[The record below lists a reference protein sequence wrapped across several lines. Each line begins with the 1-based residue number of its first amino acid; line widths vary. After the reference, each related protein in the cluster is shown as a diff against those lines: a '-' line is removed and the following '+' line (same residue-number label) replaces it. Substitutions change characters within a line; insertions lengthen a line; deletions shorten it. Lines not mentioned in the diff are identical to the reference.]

1 MNNQTKNRHVL
12 IIDDNEA
19 IHADIRSILEPPKEN
34 AELDSLTAALFDDAS
49 PANSIAVKY
58 EIESAYQGQEGFEM
72 VRKSL
77 EEKNPFAMAIVD
89 VRMPPGW
96 DGIQTIHEIK
106 KIDPHLQIAICTAY
120 SDYSWQ
126 TILDKF
132 GINDWL
138 LILKKPF
145 DVVEV
150 KQLACSLTEK
160 WNLTKWVSMRT
171 VELEQSL
178 EDHSRQLEIANV
190 KLHEQVQSL
199 AETNS
204 HLSREMEAR
213 READERIRHIAFH
226 DALTGLP
233 NRMLLS
239 DRIGECI
246 DRSKRQ
252 QNYHFSLLY
261 CDLDNFKIVNDSLGH
276 RVGDQLLVHIAERL
290 RHALRT
296 TTQTLR
302 AGYDMVSRLSG
313 DEFVVLLDDVEGTE
327 HALQIAERIREVVC
341 QTVKVEQNELLPS
354 ISIGVAISSGEYD
367 EATDLLRDADTALY
381 HAKDSGKCCVSMF
394 DLNMRTQV
402 TNRMNLESDLR
413 RAIEEEQFLV
423 YYQPIVSLITGDIV
437 SLEALVRWQHPV
449 RGTLAPDAF
458 ISVAEET
465 GMIDA
470 IGEYVFREAIDQVG
484 HWKNNLSEASQ
495 LSVSVNLSP
504 RQLRNRRIIG
514 VIDEC
519 LKNTGFDPAALKL
532 EITESAMMTDLAMV
546 RSIIDDISAL
556 GVEFYLDD
564 FGTGYSSLSILHTL
578 PFSTIKLDR
587 SFVSNLDNELE
598 SPTTIQ
604 AMVMLARN
612 GGVKL
617 VAEGIESY
625 AQLCHLRE
633 LECEYGQG
641 YYFSK
646 PKPKREIEELLRTG
660 AKHLVQP
667 ELSETESVAALVL

>member
-1 MNNQTKNRHVL
+1 MSNQAKNRRIL
-12 IIDDNEA
+12 IVDDNEA

-49 PANSIAVKY
+49 PTSATAVKY
-58 EIESAYQGQEGFEM
+58 EIESAYQGQDGFEM
-72 VRKSL
+72 VRKANQAG
-77 EEKNPFAMAIVD
+77 NPFAFAIVD

-96 DGIQTIHEIK
+96 DGIQTIQEMK

-160 WNLTKWVSMRT
+160 WNLSKWVSMRT

-178 EDHSRQLEIANV
+178 EDHARQLEVANV
-190 KLHEQVQSL
+190 KLQEQVESL

-204 HLSREMEAR
+204 QLSREMEAR

-239 DRIGECI
+239 DRIAECI
-246 DRSKRQ
+246 ERSKRQ
-252 QNYHFSLLY
+252 QSYHFSLLY

-276 RVGDQLLVHIAERL
+276 RVGDQLLVHIGERL

-296 TTQTLR
+296 TSQSMR
-302 AGYDMVSRLSG
+302 AGYDIVSRLSG

-327 HALQIAERIREVVC
+327 HAMQIAERIREVVC
-341 QTVKVEQNELLPS
+341 QNVKIEQNELLPS
-354 ISIGVAISSGEYD
+354 ISIGVAMSSGEYD
-367 EATDLLRDADTALY
+367 DATDLLRDADTALY
-381 HAKDSGKCCVSMF
+381 HAKDNGKCCVSMF
-394 DLNMRTQV
+394 DMNMRTQV

-413 RAIEEEQFLV
+413 RAIEEEQFVV
-423 YYQPIVSLITGDIV
+423 YYQPIVSLYTGDIV
-437 SLEALVRWQHPV
+437 SLEALVRWQHPT
-449 RGTLAPDAF
+449 RGILSPDAF

-470 IGEYVFREAIDQVG
+470 IGELVFRQAIDQVG
-484 HWKNNLSEASQ
+484 YWKNHICEAEG
-495 LSVSVNLSP
+495 LSVSINLSP
-504 RQLRNRRIIG
+504 RQLRNRRIVA

-519 LKNTGFDPAALKL
+519 LKQSGFDPAALKL

-546 RSIIDDISAL
+546 RGIIEDISSL

-604 AMVMLARN
+604 AIVMLAKN

-617 VAEGIESY
+617 VAEGIETY
-625 AQLCHLRE
+625 EQLCHLRE

-641 YYFSK
+641 YFFSK
-646 PKPKREIEELLRTG
+646 PNPKREIDELLRKG
-660 AKHLVQP
+660 ARHLIQVQD
-667 ELSETESVAALVL
+667 AAVLV

>member
-1 MNNQTKNRHVL
+1 MNSPTKNRRIL
-12 IIDDNEA
+12 IVDDNEA
-19 IHADIRSILEPPKEN
+19 IHADIHSILKLPKEN
-34 AELDSLTAALFDDAS
+34 AELDLLTAALFDEVAPS
-49 PANSIAVKY
+49 NAIAIKY
-58 EIESAYQGQEGFEM
+58 EIESAYQGQEGFEL
-72 VRKSL
+72 V
-77 EEKNPFAMAIVD
+77 EKANREGNPYALAIVD

-96 DGIQTIHEIK
+96 DGIQTIQEMK
-106 KIDPHLQIAICTAY
+106 RIDENLQIAICTAY

-150 KQLACSLTEK
+150 KQLACALTEK
-160 WNLTKWVSMRT
+160 WNLSQRATVRT
-171 VELEQSL
+171 VELEKSV
-178 EDHSRQLEIANV
+178 EEHAHQLEIANA
-190 KLHEQVQSL
+190 KLQEQVQSL
-199 AETNS
+199 ADTNS

-246 DRSKRQ
+246 ERSKRQ
-252 QNYHFSLLY
+252 QNYYFSILY
-261 CDLDNFKIVNDSLGH
+261 CDLDNFKLVNDSLGH
-276 RVGDQLLVHIAERL
+276 RVGDQLLIHVSERL
-290 RHALRT
+290 RGALRT
-296 TTQTLR
+296 SSQSLR

-313 DEFVVLLDDVEGTE
+313 DEFVVLLDDVEGPE
-327 HALQIAERIREVVC
+327 HALHIAERIREVVC
-341 QTVKVEQNELLPS
+341 QTVKVDQSELLPG
-354 ISIGVAISSGEYD
+354 ISIGVAMSSGEYD
-367 EATDLLRDADTALY
+367 DAIDILRDADTALY
-381 HAKDSGKCCVSMF
+381 HAKDSGKCCVSLF

-413 RAIEEEQFLV
+413 RAIEEEQFVV
-423 YYQPIVSLITGDIV
+423 YYQPIVSLLTGEIV
-437 SLEALVRWQHPV
+437 SLEALVRWHHPV
-449 RGTLAPDAF
+449 NGILSPDAF

-470 IGEYVFREAIDQVG
+470 IGELVFRQALFQVG
-484 HWKNNLSEASQ
+484 YWREMLPEAAN
-495 LSVSVNLSP
+495 LSVSINLSP
-504 RQLRNRRIIG
+504 RQLRNRRIVSI
-514 VIDEC
+514 IDQC
-519 LKNTGFDPAALKL
+519 MRTTGFEPSALKL

-546 RSIIDDISAL
+546 REIIEEISRL

-578 PFSTIKLDR
+578 PFTTIKLDR

-604 AMVMLARN
+604 AIVMLAKN

-617 VAEGIESY
+617 VAEGIETY
-625 AQLCHLRE
+625 EQMCHLRE
-633 LECEYGQG
+633 LDCEYGQG
-641 YYFSK
+641 YFFSK
-646 PKPKREIEELLRTG
+646 PQPKREIEEMLHHG
-660 AKHLVQP
+660 VHELVRAGVDMM
-667 ELSETESVAALVL
+667 TAL

>member
-1 MNNQTKNRHVL
+1 MNNQVKNRRIL
-12 IIDDNEA
+12 IVDDNEA
-19 IHADIRSILEPPKEN
+19 IHADIHSILEPPKEN
-34 AELDSLTAALFDDAS
+34 AELNSLTAALFDGVAPTSTDA
-49 PANSIAVKY
+49 IKY
-58 EIESAYQGQEGFEM
+58 EIDSAFQGQEGFEM
-72 VRKSL
+72 LRKSYAEGSPYAL
-77 EEKNPFAMAIVD
+77 AIVD

-96 DGIQTIHEIK
+96 DGIQTIQEMK
-106 KIDPHLQIAICTAY
+106 KIDPYLQVAICTAY

-126 TILDKF
+126 SMLDKF

-160 WNLTKWVSMRT
+160 WNLSKRVSMRT
-171 VELEQSL
+171 VELEQSV
-178 EDHSRQLEIANV
+178 EDHALQLEIANA
-190 KLHEQVQSL
+190 KLQEQVQSL
-199 AETNS
+199 ADTNS

-213 READERIRHIAFH
+213 READEQLRHIAFH

-233 NRMLLS
+233 NRVMLS
-239 DRIGECI
+239 ERIGECI

-252 QNYHFSLLY
+252 QSYHFSVLY

-276 RVGDQLLVHIAERL
+276 RVGDQLLVHIGERL
-290 RHALRT
+290 RNALRT
-296 TTQTLR
+296 TLESIR

-313 DEFVVLLDDVEGTE
+313 DEFVVLLDDVEGAE
-327 HALQIAERIREVVC
+327 HALLIAERVREVVC
-341 QTVKVEQNELLPS
+341 QTVKIDQNELVPS
-354 ISIGVAISSGEYD
+354 ISIGVAMSSGEYD
-367 EATDLLRDADTALY
+367 DATEMLRDADTALY
-381 HAKDSGKCCVSMF
+381 HAKDNGKCCVSMF
-394 DLNMRTQV
+394 DSNMRTQV

-413 RAIEEEQFLV
+413 RAIEEEQFVV
-423 YYQPIVSLITGDIV
+423 YYQPIVSLLTGEIV

-449 RGTLAPDAF
+449 QGMLSPDAF

-470 IGEYVFREAIDQVG
+470 IGEFVFREAVDQVG
-484 HWKNNLSEASQ
+484 HWKSSLPEAEQ
-495 LSVSVNLSP
+495 LSVSINLSP

-514 VIDEC
+514 VISES
-519 LKNTGFDPAALKL
+519 LKNSGFDPSALKI
-532 EITESAMMTDLAMV
+532 EVTESAMMTDLAMV
-546 RSIIDDISAL
+546 RSIIEDISAM

-587 SFVSNLDNELE
+587 SFVSNLDKELE

-604 AMVMLARN
+604 AIVMLARN

-617 VAEGIESY
+617 VAEGIETY
-625 AQLCHLRE
+625 AQLCYLRE
-633 LECEYGQG
+633 LDCEYGQG

-646 PKPKREIEELLRTG
+646 PKPKREIEELLRKG

-667 ELSETESVAALVL
+667 EGAAAKSLPALAN

>member
-1 MNNQTKNRHVL
+1 MNNQAKNRRIL
-12 IIDDNEA
+12 IVDDNEA
-19 IHADIRSILEPPKEN
+19 IHTDIRSILEPPKEN
-34 AELDSLTAALFDDAS
+34 AELDSLTAALFDDAK
-49 PANSIAVKY
+49 PTDTLAINY
-58 EIESAYQGQEGFEM
+58 EIESAYQGQQGFEM
-72 VRKSL
+72 VRQAQ
-77 EEKNPFAMAIVD
+77 EAANPFALAIVD

-96 DGIQTIHEIK
+96 DGIQTIQEMK
-106 KIDPHLQIAICTAY
+106 KADPQLQIAICTAY

-160 WNLTKWVSMRT
+160 WNLSKWVSLRT
-171 VELEQSL
+171 VELEQSV
-178 EDHSRQLEIANV
+178 EDHAQRLEIANA
-190 KLHEQVQSL
+190 KLQEQVQSL
-199 AETNS
+199 ADANT
-204 HLSREMEAR
+204 HLSREMEGR

-246 DRSKRQ
+246 ERSKRQ
-252 QNYHFSLLY
+252 KIYHFAMLY
-261 CDLDNFKIVNDSLGH
+261 CDLDNFKLVNDSLGH
-276 RVGDQLLVHIAERL
+276 RVGDHLLVHIGERL

-296 TTQTLR
+296 TTQTMR
-302 AGYDMVSRLSG
+302 SGYDMVSRLSG

-327 HALQIAERIREVVC
+327 HALQIAERVREVVC
-341 QTVKVEQNELLPS
+341 QNVKIEQNELLPS
-354 ISIGVAISSGEYD
+354 ISIGLAMSSGEYD
-367 EATDLLRDADTALY
+367 DASDMLRDADTALY
-381 HAKDSGKCCVSMF
+381 HAKDSGKCCVSVF

-413 RAIEEEQFLV
+413 RAIEEQQFVV
-423 YYQPIVSLITGDIV
+423 YYQPIVSLLTGEIV

-449 RGTLAPDAF
+449 KGILAPDAF
-458 ISVAEET
+458 IGVAEET

-470 IGEYVFREAIDQVG
+470 IGESVFREALDQVG
-484 HWKNNLSEASQ
+484 HWRNTIAEATHI
-495 LSVSVNLSP
+495 SVSINLSP
-504 RQLRNRRIIG
+504 RQLRNRRIVG
-514 VIDEC
+514 VIDGC
-519 LKNTGFDPAALKL
+519 LKQHSFDPAALRL
-532 EITESAMMTDLAMV
+532 EITESAMMTDLTMV
-546 RSIIDDISAL
+546 RGIIEDISLL

-604 AMVMLARN
+604 AIVMLAKN

-617 VAEGIESY
+617 VAEGIETY
-625 AQLCHLRE
+625 EQLCHLRE
-633 LECEYGQG
+633 LECEFGQG
-641 YYFSK
+641 YFFSK
-646 PKPKREIEELLRTG
+646 PLPKREIEELLRKGTR
-660 AKHLVQP
+660 HLVQY
-667 ELSETESVAALVL
+667 EGSAADSVVALAH